1 MSSSRQ
7 VIFTFVMFFARVSHG
22 FLLKPTAVSRLPQA
36 AILSMV
42 SMDVSSSSS
51 ASFSTNGS
59 SNMVLDPLIV
69 CGPSGV
75 GKGTIIDKFMS
86 EYGGRHHFGFTVSH
100 TTRAPRPG
108 EVDGIHYHFVTR
120 EEMESAVQANLFL
133 EHAVVHG
140 NLYGTSWKSLRDV
153 QEQDKRCLLDIDV
166 QGVQALK
173 KQTVYS
179 GANWKPRYIFVAP
192 PSLDILLERLAS
204 RGTEDELSLKR
215 RTAMAQTEVEYG
227 LQKGNFDG
235 IIINDD
241 LDNACR
247 EFTQLVKDLYSIA

>member
-1 MSSSRQ
+1 MATGT
-7 VIFTFVMFFARVSHG
+7 VPPIDCKA
-22 FLLKPTAVSRLPQA
+22 KN
-36 AILSMV
+36 
-42 SMDVSSSSS
+42 
-51 ASFSTNGS
+51 ST
-59 SNMVLDPLIV
+59 VVVRELRTTTCPV
-69 CGPSGV
+69 C
-75 GKGTIIDKFMS
+75 
-86 EYGGRHHFGFTVSH
+86 H
-100 TTRAPRPG
+100 
-108 EVDGIHYHFVTR
+108 
-120 EEMESAVQANLFL
+120 
-133 EHAVVHG
+133 
-140 NLYGTSWKSLRDV
+140 DV

-173 KQTVYS
+173 KQTVCS

>member
-1 MSSSRQ
+1 MTSSRQ
-7 VIFTFVMFFARVSHG
+7 LIFTFAMFFASVSHS
-22 FLLKPTAVSRLPQA
+22 FLLKPTAVTRQSQA
-36 AILSMV
+36 TILSMV
-42 SMDVSSSSS
+42 SMEISSS
-51 ASFSTNGS
+51 ADAPFTTNGS

-75 GKGTIIDKFMS
+75 GKGTIIDKFMNDF
-86 EYGGRHHFGFTVSH
+86 GGRHRFGFTVSH

-120 EEMESAVQANLFL
+120 EEMESAIQSNLFL
-133 EHAVVHG
+133 EHARVHG

-153 QEQDKRCLLDIDV
+153 QEQDKRCLLDIDM

-173 KQTVYS
+173 KQTACS
-179 GANWKPRYIFVAP
+179 GANWKPRYIFIAP
-192 PSLDILLERLAS
+192 PSLDRLLERLSS

-215 RTAMAQTEVEYG
+215 RTAMAQTEVDYG
-227 LQKGNFDG
+227 MQKGNFDG

-241 LDNACR
+241 LDKACR
-247 EFTQLVKDLYSIA
+247 EFTLLVKDLYSIA

>member
-7 VIFTFVMFFARVSHG
+7 LIFTIVMFFASISHG
-22 FLLKPTAVSRLPQA
+22 FLLNPTAVIRPSQA
-36 AILSMV
+36 TILSMV
-42 SMDVSSSSS
+42 SMEISSSSS
-51 ASFSTNGS
+51 APFSTFGS
-59 SNMVLDPLIV
+59 SNMILDPLIV

-75 GKGTIIDKFMS
+75 GKGTIIDKFMK
-86 EYGGRHHFGFTVSH
+86 EFGGQHHFGFTVSH

-120 EEMESAVQANLFL
+120 DEMELAIQKDVFL
-133 EHAVVHG
+133 EHARVHG
-140 NLYGTSWKSLRDV
+140 NVYGTSWKSLRDV
-153 QEQDKRCLLDIDV
+153 QEQGKRCLLDIDM

-179 GANWKPRYIFVAP
+179 GANWKPKYIFIAP
-192 PSLDILLERLAS
+192 PSLDMLLERLSS

-227 LQKGNFDG
+227 MQKGNFDG
-235 IIINDD
+235 IITNDD
-241 LDNACR
+241 LDKACR
-247 EFTQLVKDLYSIA
+247 EFTLLVKDMYSIA